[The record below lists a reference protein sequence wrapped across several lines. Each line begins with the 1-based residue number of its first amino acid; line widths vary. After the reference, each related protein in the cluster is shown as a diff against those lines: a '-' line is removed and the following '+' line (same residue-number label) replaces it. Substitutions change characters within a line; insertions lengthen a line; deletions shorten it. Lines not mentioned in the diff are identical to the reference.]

1 MQLVNCRWIFK
12 VQTCRKSSNMTKSN
26 RMLKVLKEEL
36 RSITALNFIAK
47 SSNIGEKIF
56 WATLAISGTLFI
68 YDAVSSQLE
77 TWKSNPIL
85 KTQEKI
91 ELKDLPIL
99 DITFC
104 HKAMLK
110 YGPTERFLNDINPKV
125 DEISKEVLAIR
136 NEYLKVQFEKFKDQF
151 GDSDFCDWLF
161 DNNVFSKDRYND
173 HIILGKLTS
182 EEIEKLNKSCKV
194 CGCVHLNT
202 DS

>member
-1 MQLVNCRWIFK
+1 
-12 VQTCRKSSNMTKSN
+12 MTKSN

-47 SSNIGEKIF
+47 SSNIVEKIF

-125 DEISKEVLAIR
+125 DEIPKEVLAIR
-136 NEYLKVQFEKFKDQF
+136 NEKRCNLRSSRTNLVTVTFVIGYLTIMSFPRIATMTI
-151 GDSDFCDWLF
+151 S
-161 DNNVFSKDRYND
+161 S
-173 HIILGKLTS
+173 
-182 EEIEKLNKSCKV
+182 
-194 CGCVHLNT
+194 
-202 DS
+202 